1 MRKLTLFLATI
12 TLATIVLAL
21 PAAPLRADG
30 SGGSGGGGGI
40 LSITNSPIFDNNLG
54 GDCNTV
60 PEPSSFVL
68 LAVGIGALGVILF
81 LRELKASKAE
91 RRQASR
97 S

>member
-12 TLATIVLAL
+12 SLAIVVLAL
-21 PAAPLRADG
+21 PAAPLRAG
-30 SGGSGGGGGI
+30 NCGGGGGGVNA
-40 LSITNSPIFDNNLG
+40 SIFQTLG

-60 PEPSSFVL
+60 PEPTTFVL
-68 LAVGIGALGVILF
+68 LAVGIGALGLILF

-91 RRQASR
+91 GRQASR

>member
-21 PAAPLRADG
+21 PAAPLRAD
-30 SGGSGGGGGI
+30 GSGGGGGI

-81 LRELKASKAE
+81 LRELRASKAE
-91 RRQASR
+91 GRQASR